1 MNASPGQRTGPEPR
15 TVAFVLVS
23 YVPDAAAGMERAVA
37 ALASGLR
44 AAGQR
49 AVILTAAPQ
58 PRPGPD
64 VIMLRELPV
73 TFPCDDGTLRQA
85 ISQHQSALARELRQV
100 LTQLRADIVVYAD
113 ALWGLGRIA
122 GLVLSPARSVLAVHV
137 IGHDADLAPALAAA
151 RQVIAPSASVLAEA
165 RDRGYDTA
173 GWQTV
178 PNPLLID
185 PVHVRRPSPGERDQ
199 LRRHGPAAVI
209 ARLGPE
215 KGVTGLLAA
224 ACPGERPVHVVLA
237 HAGFESAPGSQQ
249 QLAAECRMLAA
260 AAGARI
266 CPPLAWH
273 QVPPFLAG
281 AAVTIVPS
289 ERETFGNVA
298 VESLSAGTP
307 VVAYAIG
314 NLPALLCSGGGV
326 LVQPGAGPAALWR
339 AARDLLADPVRY
351 QQMSR
356 DAYCQSRNYGPA
368 RVCGTFLKA
377 VNS

>member
-1 MNASPGQRTGPEPR
+1 MSVRR
-15 TVAFVLVS
+15 
-23 YVPDAAAGMERAVA
+23 RAVA

-44 AAGQR
+44 AAGHR

-73 TFPCDDGTLRQA
+73 TVPCDDGTLRQA
-85 ISQHQSALARELRQV
+85 ISQYQAGLARELSRV
-100 LTQLRADIVVYAD
+100 LTWRRAEVVVYAD

-122 GLVLSPARSVLAVHV
+122 GLVLSPARPVLAVHV
-137 IGHDADLAPALAAA
+137 TGHDADLAPALAAA

-165 RDRGYDTA
+165 RKRGYDTA

-185 PVHVRRPSPGERDQ
+185 PGHVRRPSPAERDQ
-199 LRRHGPAAVI
+199 LRRHGPAAII

-215 KGVTGLLAA
+215 KGVTGLLA

-249 QLAAECRMLAA
+249 QLAAECRLLAA

-307 VVAYAIG
+307 VVAYATG
-314 NLPALLCSGGGV
+314 NLPALLSSGGGV

-339 AARDLLADPVRY
+339 AARDLLADPLRY

-377 VNS
+377 VYS